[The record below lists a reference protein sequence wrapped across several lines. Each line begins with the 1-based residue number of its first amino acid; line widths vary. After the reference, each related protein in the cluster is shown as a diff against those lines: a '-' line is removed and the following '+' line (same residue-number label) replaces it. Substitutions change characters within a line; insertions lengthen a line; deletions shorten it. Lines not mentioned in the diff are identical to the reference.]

1 MTFIDEQLTSDD
13 TKRGPMEE
21 GHLRDPDKLDI
32 NQNVVSLGLTYCNI
46 DHLKY
51 MQQQKLLL

>member
-1 MTFIDEQLTSDD
+1 MTFMDEQLTSDD
-13 TKRGPMEE
+13 TQRGPMEE
-21 GHLRDPDKLDI
+21 GHLWDPDKLDI
-32 NQNVVSLGLTYCNI
+32 NQNVVSRGQTYCNI

>member
-1 MTFIDEQLTSDD
+1 MKFIDEQLTSDD

-32 NQNVVSLGLTYCNI
+32 VSLGQTYCNI